1 MKRWGFLLT
10 LYYVITVVAMLWPL
24 YFLVAAYFIPYPP
37 SNSTMSWERYV
48 RSLHDWYAI
57 PFLAVPVALVFIGQV
72 LLFLNIDRSVR
83 RLKPRASLFWPAALS
98 GLFTAVL
105 GCCLVLSV
113 WFAAAGENPTF
124 NVFDSAWFAIA
135 FFAGWAALWVGW
147 AILFY
152 IRMRHADNAVARAT
166 SWLLKGSIL
175 EFLVVVPCHVIVRRR
190 EDCCAPAVTGLGM
203 CVGFAIMLISFGP
216 SVLFLYR
223 KQMESYKARAQSAGA

>member
-83 RLKPRASLFWPAALS
+83 RLKPRASLFWPAAL
-98 GLFTAVL
+98 
-105 GCCLVLSV
+105 
-113 WFAAAGENPTF
+113 
-124 NVFDSAWFAIA
+124 
-135 FFAGWAALWVGW
+135 WVGW

-152 IRMRHADNAVARAT
+152 IRMRHADNAFARAT